1 MRIDMPS
8 FYTPP
13 SPLAPANVMP
23 AYNNALVAN
32 PRTGASNNPSA
43 NPGIVVDISP
53 KAWATYESNKTEKG
67 QGAESIASAGNVRC
81 ATCDSRKY
89 QDASNDSS
97 VSFQTPTNIA
107 PEQSAAMVSA
117 HENEHVSNEQA
128 NAERDGRKVVSQT
141 VTLSSAICP
150 ECGRPYISGGVTNTV
165 TASDNSKALAKA
177 ILPQDS
183 PQEGSA

>member
-13 SPLAPANVMP
+13 IPIAPV
-23 AYNNALVAN
+23 YGNAPVVQPSQTGTPSN
-32 PRTGASNNPSA
+32 PIIVGGNS
-43 NPGIVVDISP
+43 GIVVDISP
-53 KAWATYESNKTEKG
+53 EGWAAYTQNKTPK
-67 QGAESIASAGNVRC
+67 AEGIGSIASSENVRC
-81 ATCDSRKY
+81 ATCDSRRY
-89 QDASNDSS
+89 QDVSNDSS

-107 PEQSAAMVSA
+107 PEQAAAMVSA

-128 NAERDGRKVVSQT
+128 NAERDGRRVVSQT

-165 TASDNSKALAKA
+165 TANDNSKELAKA
-177 ILPQDS
+177 ILPKDS
-183 PQEGSA
+183 AQEGSA